1 MLHNVFVLFLIMFHG
16 FVWEAWWYS
25 DGGVFGCWML
35 HFDFLSGLK
44 WVLKITI
51 RGIDEKL
58 QCWTENKTDFK
69 MKSISSCHV
78 SKVMLSSNEFI
89 MKYSFWSKDECIM
102 ECKTVFQE

>member
-1 MLHNVFVLFLIMFHG
+1 MVLSGRLDDTQMEEMEEYLVVECYTLI
-16 FVWEAWWYS
+16 
-25 DGGVFGCWML
+25 
-35 HFDFLSGLK
+35 FLSGLK

-89 MKYSFWSKDECIM
+89 MKYSFWSKDEYIM